1 MVDQNSFV
9 MAVYRDFKIPV
20 RKYLSRME
28 ERMMKAS
35 IIKKMLTGALA
46 LSLVMAPAMSA
57 GAASSTV
64 PSEESSS
71 SESTSSEASTPVA
84 EIPASSTVAG
94 TVTTTSGTYLAKS
107 VSGSAVAT
115 SVANIAA
122 GYGLA
127 SNETPYA
134 KFSDMDPKK
143 STLAKA
149 AIDQAALSQG
159 AEVGPMLNIEFGK
172 MTAGKYSL
180 LPSDGAEIRV
190 ALGVPKKF
198 ADAGKTFAVVRVQ
211 AGGVVSILPDVD
223 DNPNTVTFDTTGGA
237 AAYAIIKY

>member
-1 MVDQNSFV
+1 
-9 MAVYRDFKIPV
+9 
-20 RKYLSRME
+20 
-28 ERMMKAS
+28 MKSS

-57 GAASSTV
+57 GATTTV

-84 EIPASSTVAG
+84 KIPASSTVAG

-180 LPSDGAEIRV
+180 LPSDGPAIRLAV
-190 ALGVPKKF
+190 GVPKKF

>member
-1 MVDQNSFV
+1 
-9 MAVYRDFKIPV
+9 
-20 RKYLSRME
+20 
-28 ERMMKAS
+28 MKSS

-46 LSLVMAPAMSA
+46 LSLVMAPAMSV
-57 GAASSTV
+57 GATTTV
-64 PSEESSS
+64 PSEESSAAV
-71 SESTSSEASTPVA
+71 EESTPVA

-107 VSGSAVAT
+107 VSGSAVTT
-115 SVANIAA
+115 STANIAT

-127 SNETPYA
+127 NNETPYA

-180 LPSDGAEIRV
+180 LPSDGADIRV
-190 ALGVPKKF
+190 ALGIPKGF

>member
-9 MAVYRDFKIPV
+9 MAVCRDFKIPV

-28 ERMMKAS
+28 ERMMKSS

-64 PSEESSS
+64 PSDEPVATVEE
-71 SESTSSEASTPVA
+71 STPVA

-211 AGGVVSILPDVD
+211 AGGIVSILPDVD

>member
-9 MAVYRDFKIPV
+9 MAVCRDFKIPV

-28 ERMMKAS
+28 ERMMKSS

-122 GYGLA
+122 G
-127 SNETPYA
+127 
-134 KFSDMDPKK
+134 
-143 STLAKA
+143 
-149 AIDQAALSQG
+149 
-159 AEVGPMLNIEFGK
+159 
-172 MTAGKYSL
+172 L

>member
-9 MAVYRDFKIPV
+9 MAVCRDFKIPV

-28 ERMMKAS
+28 ERMMKSS

-57 GAASSTV
+57 GATTTV

>member
-1 MVDQNSFV
+1 
-9 MAVYRDFKIPV
+9 
-20 RKYLSRME
+20 
-28 ERMMKAS
+28 MKSS

-46 LSLVMAPAMSA
+46 LSLVMAPAMSV
-57 GAASSTV
+57 GATTTV
-64 PSEESSS
+64 PSEESS
-71 SESTSSEASTPVA
+71 ESAATEESTPVA

-107 VSGSAVAT
+107 VSGSAVTT
-115 SVANIAA
+115 STASLAA

-127 SNETPYA
+127 NNETPYA

-190 ALGVPKKF
+190 ALGIPKGF
-198 ADAGKTFAVVRVQ
+198 AQAGKTFAVVRVQ